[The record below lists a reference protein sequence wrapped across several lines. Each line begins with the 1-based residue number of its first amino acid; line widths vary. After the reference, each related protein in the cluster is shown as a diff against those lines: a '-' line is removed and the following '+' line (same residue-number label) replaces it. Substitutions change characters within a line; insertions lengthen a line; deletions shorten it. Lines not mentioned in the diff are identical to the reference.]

1 MPAVTVAMA
10 PGTTIKL
17 VLPGGVPSGGR
28 WSVLDDTA
36 GSFNPDPPTATNDYA
51 HYTHGTKVG
60 IQKIVYSSANGDFGA
75 CNIVTIVPHDHSDMY
90 RGGPAY
96 GVYKST

>member
-10 PGTTIKL
+10 PGTQIRL
-17 VLPGGVPSGGR
+17 EHDGEAGGR
-28 WSVLDDTA
+28 WSLQDSEA
-36 GSFNPDPPTATNDYA
+36 GTFLINDPNENYEI
-51 HYTHGTKVG
+51 YSHGTRVG
-60 IQKIVYSSANGDFGA
+60 IQKIVYSSPDREFAV

-96 GVYKST
+96 GVYKSN